1 MVSYETIIERP
12 LMHFVTRF
20 GKEKRSMKKAIGIL
34 VLLSGAALL
43 AAGILTLAQ
52 RPRARRRSITRHF

>member
-1 MVSYETIIERP
+1 
-12 LMHFVTRF
+12 
-20 GKEKRSMKKAIGIL
+20 MKKAIGIL

-43 AAGILTLAQ
+43 EAGILTLAQ